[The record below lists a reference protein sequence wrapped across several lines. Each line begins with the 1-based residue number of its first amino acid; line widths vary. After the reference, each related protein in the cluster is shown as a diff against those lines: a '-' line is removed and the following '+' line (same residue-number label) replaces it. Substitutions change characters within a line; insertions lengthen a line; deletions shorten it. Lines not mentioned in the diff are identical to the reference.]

1 MSRKG
6 GGGGSALQKDAPW
19 RASSTKPIPRI
30 HHSPLLRISNNPH
43 SNYALN
49 IIKHPNPIGDGLAME
64 AIVEA
69 AGPDCIVPGL
79 VKPIRLLGLK
89 VSPFYSITSF
99 LSALIVFLCFLF
111 LFKQVFFCFAYHRF
125 GQLRLT
131 SNLSNLL
138 VENLRRLESSWTMLS
153 TS

>member
-1 MSRKG
+1 MDRSNPPHFG
-6 GGGGSALQKDAPW
+6 GGGGGGALQKDAPW

-49 IIKHPNPIGDGLAME
+49 IIKHPNPIGGGLATE

-89 VSPFYSITSF
+89 VWPVEVDLKFIEPVGRELKTLGKFMDNAVNLMNKSF
-99 LSALIVFLCFLF
+99 VD
-111 LFKQVFFCFAYHRF
+111 R
-125 GQLRLT
+125 
-131 SNLSNLL
+131 
-138 VENLRRLESSWTMLS
+138 
-153 TS
+153 